1 MWSVGGR
8 GTTKAKQEV
17 EWEAGGEA
25 QTMHTLVVGGYESPC
40 LLLGLS
46 IWFSLSMRFGRQ
58 TVGSSVR

>member
-1 MWSVGGR
+1 
-8 GTTKAKQEV
+8 
-17 EWEAGGEA
+17 
-25 QTMHTLVVGGYESPC
+25 MHTLVVGGYESPC